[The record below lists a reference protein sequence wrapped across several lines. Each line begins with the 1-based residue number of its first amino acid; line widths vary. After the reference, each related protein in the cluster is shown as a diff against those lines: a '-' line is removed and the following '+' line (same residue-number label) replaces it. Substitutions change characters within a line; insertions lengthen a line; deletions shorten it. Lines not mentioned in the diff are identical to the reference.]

1 MRSVGLLLLRMAV
14 GVIFITHGLPKL
26 LPLWGGSPRE
36 TAALF
41 ETVGIVPAYPIAI
54 GTGIVELFAGALLV
68 AGAYTASVTILLAV
82 MTVTMGW
89 KVHLSGFSLNQVVE
103 PGTALAIELDLLL
116 LVTLVCLFL
125 SRPRLLSV
133 DAYRRQTAET
143 EAMGRARLRA
153 RKN

>member
-41 ETVGIVPAYPIAI
+41 ETVGIVPSYPIAI

-89 KVHLSGFSLNQVVE
+89 KLHLGGFSVNQVVE
-103 PGTALAIELDLLL
+103 PGMVLAIELDLLL

-133 DAYRRQTAET
+133 DGYRRQTAET
-143 EAMGRARLRA
+143 ESMGRARLRA